1 MFVGTFCDTIFM
13 FLFDLKLKKFLP
25 GSEMR
30 THESIISIA
39 LPTSEIIICGQSNGY
54 IDTITCKPSKKI
66 KGDFR
71 MDNVSSKFYPDLGY
85 INCLQV
91 CNRFSG
97 SFDANDKSVFE
108 IALACENGLYFGIV

>member
-1 MFVGTFCDTIFM
+1 
-13 FLFDLKLKKFLP
+13 
-25 GSEMR
+25 
-30 THESIISIA
+30 
-39 LPTSEIIICGQSNGY
+39 
-54 IDTITCKPSKKI
+54 
-66 KGDFR
+66 

-97 SFDANDKSVFE
+97 SLDANDKSLFE